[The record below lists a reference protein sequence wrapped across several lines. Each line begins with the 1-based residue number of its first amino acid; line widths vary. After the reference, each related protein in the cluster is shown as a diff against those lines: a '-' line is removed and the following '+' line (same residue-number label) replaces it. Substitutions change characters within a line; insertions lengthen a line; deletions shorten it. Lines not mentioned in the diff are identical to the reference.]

1 MNYKFDMQPRNK
13 CNRSALLSADST
25 GGHAQTLKC
34 TKSTSLSLSLPLDN
48 LFMVRRHPNA
58 NIFVVHILRV
68 GRLVHYNFF
77 APFAIICSLKYG
89 LDQE

>member
-13 CNRSALLSADST
+13 CNRSALLSVASPVST
-25 GGHAQTLKC
+25 GGHGQTLKR
-34 TKSTSLSLSLPLDN
+34 TKSTSISSSRQFIHGPNKFKRKYFRLAYFARRAVSSLQL
-48 LFMVRRHPNA
+48 
-58 NIFVVHILRV
+58 
-68 GRLVHYNFF
+68 F